1 MATKTKY
8 VVTAYIKDKKGRVLA
23 IGKNSYIKTH
33 PEMVKL
39 GKKQQ
44 PIEIIGVE
52 KHGDTYRAMLSIGG
66 SVALESSD
74 LITDTIYNE
83 LKLY

>member
-1 MATKTKY
+1 MTKQDKIAKIIVATE
-8 VVTAYIKDKKGRVLA
+8 DKLPFFFTV
-23 IGKNSYIKTH
+23 
-33 PEMVKL
+33 PPMVKL

-52 KHGDTYRAMLSIGG
+52 KHGDTYRPMLSIGG
-66 SVALESSD
+66 SVALESSE

>member
-1 MATKTKY
+1 MTKRDKLEKIIDATKDRLPFFFT
-8 VVTAYIKDKKGRVLA
+8 V
-23 IGKNSYIKTH
+23 
-33 PEMVKL
+33 PPMVKL

-66 SVALESSD
+66 SAALESSD